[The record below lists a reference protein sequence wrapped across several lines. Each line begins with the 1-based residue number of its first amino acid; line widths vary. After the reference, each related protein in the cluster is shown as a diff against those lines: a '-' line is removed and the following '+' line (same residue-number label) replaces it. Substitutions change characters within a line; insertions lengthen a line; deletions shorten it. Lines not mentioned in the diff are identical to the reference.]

1 MVQINSDN
9 DNDNKGSSKND
20 NNIKIDDALNLVA
33 AHELSLLWPNECCLH
48 PTNNFLQKYSFDHF
62 VSGVRINAND

>member
-1 MVQINSDN
+1 MVQINSDIDN

-33 AHELSLLWPNECCLH
+33 AHELSTIGRAASLAKWMLSPSNE
-48 PTNNFLQKYSFDHF
+48 
-62 VSGVRINAND
+62 